1 MNEET
6 NNVAD
11 MPVSGLK
18 CPVCGKEAVMR
29 YKPFCSKRCADIDLN
44 RWLTGV
50 YAVETDE
57 APEDGVNASEGNDEK
72 NKKRFWTEP
81 IESVIYLFRDVPG

>member
-57 APEDGVNASEGNDEK
+57 APEDGVNVSEGNDEK
-72 NKKRFWTEP
+72 KIKKVLDRA
-81 IESVIYLFRDVPG
+81 D